1 MTAAV
6 SLPVAGPIANAIMES
21 VDGIGTVPTAVAQ
34 VFSLI
39 NDSKASMSDFE
50 RVMRPDVG
58 LTANLL
64 RSANSAYYRGS
75 REITSVKDAISRM
88 GLRRVFEVVTS
99 QSFARTIPPKLKG
112 YELAADAY
120 WSHSITV
127 AVLSDRIG
135 RAAGFTYPDLA
146 FTGGLLHDLGK
157 VVIATWLAGAGAFQV
172 TPTKV
177 LRSIEDERELLSFD
191 HVEAGEALA
200 HKWNL
205 PKDIAAAT
213 RWHHDPSSAPTATQR
228 YFATVI
234 QVADSLSALAGSG
247 EGVEQALDPSSLE
260 RLNLT
265 EEKLL
270 RLVEDAKPE
279 INRTRE
285 LLKMR

>member
-1 MTAAV
+1 MSAV
-6 SLPVAGPIANAIMES
+6 APLPPPSPAEGVVAS
-21 VDGIGTVPTAVAQ
+21 VDGIGTVPSAVAQ

-39 NDSKASMSDFE
+39 NDPRASMADFE

-99 QSFARTIPPKLKG
+99 QSFARTIPPKFEG
-112 YELAADAY
+112 YAFAADSY
-120 WSHSITV
+120 WNHSITV

-157 VVIATWLAGAGAFQV
+157 VAISSWLRGVGAFQV
-172 TPTKV
+172 SLKGPLTSV
-177 LRSIEDERELLSFD
+177 EDERAQLGFD
-191 HVEAGEALA
+191 HTEVGEALA
-200 HKWNL
+200 LKWNL

-234 QVADSLSALAGSG
+234 QVADSFSAVCGAP
-247 EGVEQALDPSSLE
+247 EGTTAPALDPASLE
-260 RLNLT
+260 RLNLS

-270 RLVEDAKPE
+270 RLTEDAKPE
-279 INRTRE
+279 EIGRAHV
-285 LLKMR
+285 